1 MINSINSLTKTSY
14 HASIVK
20 DSDGIKTVSSFNKT
34 EPSQN
39 VSFNGFI
46 PSKLLPLRNGI
57 IWHLPKVN
65 VAKKLKW
72 MGFNPHLDTML
83 AIARRTA
90 SSKTGSV
97 GITMPFGLTRIVN
110 QIKGFKKVALEK
122 SYGSNI
128 YKLSIYISETKR
140 PIYKDD
146 ADFSITGVF
155 GPKHYDFTLSGKNK
169 RIKFNS
175 HKEMHELTPEQFR
188 KAQDII
194 EESLKEIESWYK

>member
-83 AIARRTA
+83 AVANRIQKRSPITIAEPR
-90 SSKTGSV
+90 
-97 GITMPFGLTRIVN
+97 GLSRDVN
-110 QIKGFKKVALEK
+110 QTEGIKRVVLHKHEGFNF
-122 SYGSNI
+122 YN
-128 YKLSIYISETKR
+128 LSIYYSENGKT
-140 PIYKDD
+140 PHVIGS
-146 ADFSITGVF
+146 DFSIVGVF

-169 RIKFNS
+169 RVGFVGHRN
-175 HKEMHELTPEQFR
+175 MHELTPQQFR

-194 EESLKEIESWYK
+194 VESLKEIESWYK